1 MSLSTY
7 WEPWS
12 TDPHRIK
19 TTTMT
24 DSEFLKALMDAFG
37 IAHGGVYNED
47 DLTILVAMA
56 AANDSF
62 QELVCAIEKH
72 GTIRV
77 WGEN

>member
-1 MSLSTY
+1 MSLSAY

-12 TDPHRIK
+12 SSPRRIK

-24 DSEFLKALMDAFG
+24 DSEFLKALVDVFS

-47 DLTILVAMA
+47 DLIILKAMA

-62 QELVCAIEKH
+62 QELVDAVEQH